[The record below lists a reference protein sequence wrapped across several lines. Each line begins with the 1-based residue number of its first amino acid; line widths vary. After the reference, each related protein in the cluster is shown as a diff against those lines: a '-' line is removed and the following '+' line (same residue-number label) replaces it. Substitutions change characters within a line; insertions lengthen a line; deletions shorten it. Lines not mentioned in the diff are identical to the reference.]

1 MFAVFKN
8 PIIMIYK
15 FLILSDEVDNFAR
28 EISIDSEN
36 TFLDLHNAILDSVNY
51 TKNEMASFFLCDD
64 EWEKGT
70 EVTLMEMDTDPE
82 FDSWVM
88 KDTKLSELLEDEK
101 QKMIYIFDYLTER
114 AFFMELH
121 EIIPGEELDQPVCSK
136 SKGDAPKQFVEF
148 ENLEKVSTQIE
159 TGETFYGD
167 ESFELDE
174 LDEEGFDFNDGS
186 PEASLDEHL

>member
-1 MFAVFKN
+1 
-8 PIIMIYK
+8 MIYK

-36 TFLDLHNAILDSVNY
+36 TFFDLHNAILDSVNY
-51 TKNEMASFFLCDD
+51 SKDEMASFFLCDD
-64 EWEKGT
+64 EWEKRT

-88 KDTKLSELLEDEK
+88 KDTQLSELLEDEK
-101 QKMIYIFDYLTER
+101 QKILYVFDYITER
-114 AFFMELH
+114 AFFMELR
-121 EIIPGEELDQPVCSK
+121 EIIPGEYLDQPVCSK
-136 SKGDAPKQFVEF
+136 SKGDAPKQFVDFGNF
-148 ENLEKVSTQIE
+148 EKENARID

-174 LDEEGFDFNDGS
+174 LDEEGFDFNEGG
-186 PEASLDEHL
+186 PETTFEDNL

>member
-1 MFAVFKN
+1 
-8 PIIMIYK
+8 MIYK
-15 FLILSDEVDNFAR
+15 FILLSDEVDNFAR

-36 TFLDLHNAILDSVNY
+36 TFFDLHNAILDSVKY

-88 KDTKLSELLEDEK
+88 KDTKLGELLEDEK

-114 AFFMELH
+114 SFFMELH

-148 ENLEKVSTQIE
+148 ENLEKVNTQIE

-174 LDEEGFDFNDGS
+174 LDEEGFDFNDGA
-186 PEASLDEHL
+186 PEASLDENI

>member
-1 MFAVFKN
+1 
-8 PIIMIYK
+8 MIYK

-28 EISIDSEN
+28 EISIDSES

-51 TKNEMASFFLCDD
+51 TKNEMASFFICND

-70 EVTLMEMDTDPE
+70 EITLMEMDTDPE

-88 KDTKLSELLEDEK
+88 KDTKLGELLEDEK
-101 QKMIYIFDYLTER
+101 QKLLYIFDYMTER

-121 EIIPGEELDQPVCSK
+121 EIIPGEDLNQPVCSK
-136 SKGDAPKQFVEF
+136 AKGDAPKQFVDFDIF
-148 ENLEKVSTQIE
+148 EKDTIKIE

-167 ESFELDE
+167 DTFDMDE

-186 PEASLDEHL
+186 SDNSTENNL